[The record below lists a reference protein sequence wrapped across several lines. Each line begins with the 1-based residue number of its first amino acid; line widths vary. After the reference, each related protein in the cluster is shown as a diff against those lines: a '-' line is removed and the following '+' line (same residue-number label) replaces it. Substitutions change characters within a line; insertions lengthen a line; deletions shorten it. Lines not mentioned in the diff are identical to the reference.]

1 MHKGLCGDSYLQNT
15 NMLGD
20 RASNIP
26 QIIFFC
32 LEFFL
37 IGLNQRISDII
48 GKAPLVFNKSWF
60 SCLLSSKEMVQAY
73 SAI

>member
-20 RASNIP
+20 RALNIP
-26 QIIFFC
+26 QIII
-32 LEFFL
+32 FL
-37 IGLNQRISDII
+37 LGILFWLNQRISGII

-60 SCLLSSKEMVQAY
+60 SCLLSSQEIEAY